1 MTFRCRK
8 IRLDLI
14 VEEKKKKKVDYSSA
28 WAEAKEIIWNARWR
42 LLVGSVLMLVSRLA
56 GMVLPSSMKYVG
68 DEVFTN
74 HNYSLLKWIALAIGI
89 STLIQGVTGFA
100 LSQILGVAA
109 QRAIT
114 EMRKNVQAHIERLPI
129 SYFDSTQSGQLISRI
144 MNDAEGIRNLVG
156 TGLGQILGSLV
167 TATIALGVLFY
178 VNWQLTSATLVV
190 LLIFGGALFY
200 ALKVLRPV
208 FRDRAVITG
217 EVTGRL
223 GESLGGIR
231 IVKAYTAEKREEL
244 SFARGAHKLFRN
256 VAKTVTG
263 VSAISSFSS
272 VIIGAIAVV
281 MIIIG
286 GNAVQAGTMTLG
298 DFLLYISFTF
308 LLAMPV
314 IELTSIGTQVTE
326 ALAGLDRIREIM
338 AKTTEDEADA
348 GKEALTEINGTI
360 DFENVYFEYDPGVP
374 VLKGVSFHSKAGAT
388 TALVGS
394 SGSGK
399 STILSLVL
407 NFIQPTKSVPSPVAG
422 GLTGDPTPDIET
434 KGVPSS
440 NGGAHEQLQPPV
452 TAGGT
457 DNAGTIKIDGK
468 DLQDVKLRDYRR
480 HLGVVLQDNFLFDG
494 TILDNIRFSN
504 PEANLDKIKEV
515 CKIANADEFI
525 ETFPNG
531 YDTIV
536 GERGV
541 KLSGG
546 QRQRIAIARA
556 LLANPRILILDE
568 ATSSL
573 DSESESLIQEG
584 LKRLREGRTTFV
596 IAHRLSTIRSADQI
610 LVVEAGEILERG
622 SHDELIA
629 LDGRYKQLYDKQY
642 RFEQNLFVNPGE
654 DFTGTP
660 TQAMAQTKL

>member
-1 MTFRCRK
+1 MSPET
-8 IRLDLI
+8 D
-14 VEEKKKKKVDYSSA
+14 KKKKKVDYSAA
-28 WAEAKEIIWNARWR
+28 WAEARKIVWNARWR
-42 LLVGSVLMLVSRLA
+42 LLFGSVLMLISRLA
-56 GMVLPSSMKYVG
+56 SMVLPASTKFIG

-74 HNYSLLKWIALAIGI
+74 QRYDLLKWIALAVGI
-89 STLIQGVTGFA
+89 STIIQSTTGFA

-109 QRAIT
+109 QLAIT
-114 EMRKNVQAHIERLPI
+114 NMRMRVQRHIERLPI

-144 MNDAEGIRNLVG
+144 MSDAEGIRNLVG

-167 TATIALGVLFY
+167 TATISIGVLFY
-178 VNWQLTSATLVV
+178 LNWQLTTATMIV
-190 LLIFGGALFY
+190 LLIFGGALMY
-200 ALKVLRPV
+200 AFKVLRPV
-208 FRDRAVITG
+208 FRERSVINA

-244 SFARGAHKLFRN
+244 IFTRGAHRLFRN
-256 VAKTVTG
+256 IAKSVTG
-263 VSAISSFSS
+263 VSAIASFSS
-272 VIIGAIAVV
+272 LVIGAVAVV
-281 MIIIG
+281 MMVIG
-286 GNAVQAGTMTLG
+286 GSAVQAGSMTLG
-298 DFLLYISFTF
+298 DFLMYISFTF

-314 IELTSIGTQVTE
+314 FELTSIGTQITE

-338 AKTTEDEADA
+338 AMTTETEEDA
-348 GKEALTEINGTI
+348 AKEALPEIAGTI
-360 DFENVYFEYDPGVP
+360 DFEDVFFEYEAGTP
-374 VLKGVSFHSKAGAT
+374 VLKGVSFHSEAGAT

-407 NFIQPTKSVPSPVAG
+407 NFIQPT
-422 GLTGDPTPDIET
+422 TG
-434 KGVPSS
+434 
-440 NGGAHEQLQPPV
+440 N
-452 TAGGT
+452 
-457 DNAGTIKIDGK
+457 IKIDGK
-468 DLQDVKLRDYRR
+468 DLNVVKLRDYRR

-504 PEANLDKIKEV
+504 PEANLDEIKQT

-525 ETFPNG
+525 EKFPNG

-546 QRQRIAIARA
+546 QRQRIAVARA
-556 LLANPRILILDE
+556 LLADPRILILDE

-573 DSESESLIQEG
+573 DSESEALIQEG
-584 LKRLREGRTTFV
+584 LNNLRKGRTTFV

-622 SHDELIA
+622 SHEELIA
-629 LDGRYKQLYDKQY
+629 QNGRYKQLYDKQY

-654 DFTGTP
+654 DFTGKP
-660 TQAMAQTKL
+660 PEALAQTKL

>member
-1 MTFRCRK
+1 MAG
-8 IRLDLI
+8 
-14 VEEKKKKKVDYSSA
+14 EAKKKKVDYSNA
-28 WAEAKEIIWNARWR
+28 WAEARRIIWNARWR
-42 LLVGSVLMLVSRLA
+42 LLIGSILLLISRLA
-56 GMVLPSSMKYVG
+56 GMVLPASTKYIG
-68 DEVFTN
+68 DEVFTKQ
-74 HNYSLLKWIALAIGI
+74 NYGLIKWIALAIGI
-89 STLIQGVTGFA
+89 STLVQGATSFV

-114 EMRKNVQAHIERLPI
+114 EMRKRVQAHIERLPI

-156 TGLGQILGSLV
+156 TGLGQIIGSVV
-167 TATIALGVLFY
+167 TAVIAIGVLLY
-178 VNWQLTSATLVV
+178 LNWQLTIATIIV

-200 ALKVLRPV
+200 AFKVLRPV
-208 FRDRAVITG
+208 FRERGEITAL
-217 EVTGRL
+217 VTGRL

-272 VIIGAIAVV
+272 VVIGAVAVV
-281 MIIIG
+281 MIVIG
-286 GNAVQAGTMTLG
+286 GNAVQGGTMTLG
-298 DFLLYISFTF
+298 DFLMYISFTF

-314 IELTSIGTQVTE
+314 IELTSIGTQITE
-326 ALAGLDRIREIM
+326 ALAGLDRIREVM
-338 AKTTEDEADA
+338 SMTTEDEKDRELEPLANID
-348 GKEALTEINGTI
+348 GTI
-360 DFENVYFEYDPGVP
+360 EFENVEFEYDKDVP
-374 VLKGVSFHSKAGAT
+374 VLKGISFNSKAGTT

-407 NFIQPTKSVPSPVAG
+407 NFIKPTS
-422 GLTGDPTPDIET
+422 
-434 KGVPSS
+434 
-440 NGGAHEQLQPPV
+440 
-452 TAGGT
+452 
-457 DNAGTIKIDGK
+457 GTIKIDGK
-468 DLQDVKLRDYRR
+468 ELRSVRLRDYRR
-480 HLGVVLQDNFLFDG
+480 RLGVVLQDNFLFDG
-494 TILDNIRFSN
+494 TILDNIRFAN
-504 PEANLDKIKEV
+504 PEASFETIKEI

-525 ETFPNG
+525 EKFPNG

-556 LLANPRILILDE
+556 LLADPRILILDE

-573 DSESESLIQEG
+573 DSESEALIQEG
-584 LKRLREGRTTFV
+584 LNRLRQGRTTFV

-622 SHDELIA
+622 THDELIA
-629 LDGRYKQLYDKQY
+629 QEGRYKQLYDKQY

-654 DFTGTP
+654 DFTGNKSETF
-660 TQAMAQTKL
+660 AASKL

>member
-1 MTFRCRK
+1 MA
-8 IRLDLI
+8 
-14 VEEKKKKKVDYSSA
+14 EEKKKKKVNYASA
-28 WAEAKEIIWNARWR
+28 WAEAKKIIWGARWR
-42 LLVGSVLMLVSRLA
+42 LLFGSVLMLVSRLS
-56 GMVLPSSMKYVG
+56 GMVLPASMKYIG

-74 HNYSLLKWIALAIGI
+74 RNYSLLKWIALVIGV
-89 STLIQGVTGFA
+89 STLVQGVTGFA

-114 EMRKNVQAHIERLPI
+114 DMRKNVQKHIERLPI
-129 SYFDSTQSGQLISRI
+129 SYFDSVQSGQLISRI

-156 TGLGQILGSLV
+156 TGLGQILGSIV
-167 TATIALGVLFY
+167 TATIAIGVLFY
-178 VNWQLTSATLVV
+178 INWRLTSATLAV
-190 LLIFGGALFY
+190 LLVFGGALLY
-200 ALKVLRPV
+200 AFKVLRPV
-208 FRDRAVITG
+208 FRDRSIINA

-281 MIIIG
+281 MIVIG
-286 GNAVQAGTMTLG
+286 GNAVQANTMTLG
-298 DFLLYISFTF
+298 DFLMYISFTF

-326 ALAGLDRIREIM
+326 ALAGLDRIREILAM
-338 AKTTEDEADA
+338 TTEDEADA
-348 GKEALTEINGTI
+348 GKEALPTIKGTI
-360 DFENVYFEYDPGVP
+360 DFENVEFEYDEGVP
-374 VLKGVSFHSKAGAT
+374 VLKGVSFHSEAGAT

-407 NFIQPTKSVPSPVAG
+407 NFIHPT
-422 GLTGDPTPDIET
+422 T
-434 KGVPSS
+434 
-440 NGGAHEQLQPPV
+440 
-452 TAGGT
+452 
-457 DNAGTIKIDGK
+457 GTIKIDGK
-468 DLQDVKLRDYRR
+468 DLQHVKLRDYRR

-504 PEANLDKIKEV
+504 PEANLDMIKEV
-515 CKIANADEFI
+515 CVIANADEFI
-525 ETFPNG
+525 EKFPNG
-531 YDTIV
+531 YETIV

-573 DSESESLIQEG
+573 DSESEALIQEG
-584 LKRLREGRTTFV
+584 LRRLREGRTTFV

-654 DFTGTP
+654 DFTGKQP
-660 TQAMAQTKL
+660 EAMAQTKL

>member
-1 MTFRCRK
+1 MA
-8 IRLDLI
+8 
-14 VEEKKKKKVDYSSA
+14 EEKEKPKKKKVNYSSA
-28 WAEAKEIIWNARWR
+28 WAEARKIIWNARYR
-42 LLVGSVLMLVSRLA
+42 LAFGSVLMLVSRLA
-56 GMVLPSSMKYVG
+56 GMVLPASTKYIG
-68 DEVFTN
+68 DEIFTKG
-74 HNYSLLKWIALAIGI
+74 NYSLIKWIALAIGI
-89 STLIQGVTGFA
+89 STLVQGVTSFA

-156 TGLGQILGSLV
+156 TGLGQILGSIV

-178 VNWQLTSATLVV
+178 LNWQLTLATIVV
-190 LLIFGGALFY
+190 LLIFGGALMY
-200 ALKVLRPV
+200 AFKVLRPV
-208 FRDRAVITG
+208 FRERGEINA

-244 SFARGAHKLFRN
+244 SFARGAHRLFRN
-256 VAKTVTG
+256 IAKTVTG
-263 VSAISSFSS
+263 VSAIGSFSS
-272 VIIGAIAVV
+272 IIIGAVAVI
-281 MIIIG
+281 MIVIG

-298 DFLLYISFTF
+298 DFLMYISFTF

-314 IELTSIGTQVTE
+314 VELTSIGTQITE
-326 ALAGLDRIREIM
+326 AFAGLDRIREVM
-338 AKTTEDEADA
+338 AMTTETDEDE
-348 GKEALTEINGTI
+348 KRQPLPVIQGTI
-360 DFENVYFEYDPGVP
+360 DFDNVEFEYDEGVP
-374 VLKGVSFHSKAGAT
+374 VLKGVSFHSEAGAT

-407 NFIQPTKSVPSPVAG
+407 NFIQPTRGRV
-422 GLTGDPTPDIET
+422 L
-434 KGVPSS
+434 
-440 NGGAHEQLQPPV
+440 
-452 TAGGT
+452 
-457 DNAGTIKIDGK
+457 IDGK
-468 DLQDVKLRDYRR
+468 DLQTVRLRDYRR

-494 TILDNIRFSN
+494 TILSNIRFAN
-504 PEANLDKIKEV
+504 PEASLDEIKHV

-525 ETFPNG
+525 EKFPDG
-531 YDTIV
+531 YETVV

-556 LLANPRILILDE
+556 LLADPRILILDE

-573 DSESESLIQEG
+573 DSESEALIQEG
-584 LKRLREGRTTFV
+584 LNNLRQGRTTFV

-610 LVVEAGEILERG
+610 LVVESGQILERG
-622 SHDELIA
+622 RHEELIA
-629 LDGRYKQLYDKQY
+629 MNGRYKQLYDKQY

-654 DFTGTP
+654 DFTTKTP
-660 TQAMAQTKL
+660 DSMATTKL

>member
-1 MTFRCRK
+1 MS
-8 IRLDLI
+8 DP
-14 VEEKKKKKVDYSSA
+14 KKDKKKVNYKSA
-28 WAEAKEIIWNARWR
+28 WAEARRIIWNARWR
-42 LLVGSVLMLVSRLA
+42 LAFGSVLMLISRLA
-56 GMVLPSSMKYVG
+56 SMVLPASTKYIG

-74 HNYSLLKWIALAIGI
+74 RNYSLIKWIALAIGI
-89 STLIQGVTGFA
+89 STLIQGVTSFA

-109 QRAIT
+109 QLAIT
-114 EMRKNVQAHIERLPI
+114 NMRMRVQRHIERLPI

-167 TATIALGVLFY
+167 TAVIAIGVLFY
-178 VNWQLTSATLVV
+178 LNWQLTLATIAV
-190 LLIFGGALFY
+190 LLVFGGALMY
-200 ALKVLRPV
+200 AFKKLRPI
-208 FRDRAVITG
+208 FRERGEINA

-244 SFARGAHKLFRN
+244 SFTRGAHRLFRN
-256 VAKTVTG
+256 IAKSITG

-272 VIIGAIAVV
+272 VVIGAVAVV
-281 MIIIG
+281 MIVIG
-286 GNAVQAGTMTLG
+286 GNAVQTGAMTLG
-298 DFLLYISFTF
+298 DFLMYISFTF

-314 IELTSIGTQVTE
+314 IELTSIGTQITE
-326 ALAGLDRIREIM
+326 ALAGLDRIREVLAI
-338 AKTTEDEADA
+338 TTEDGQDSS
-348 GKEALTEINGTI
+348 KEPLTNINGTI
-360 DFENVYFEYDPGVP
+360 DFDNVAFEYDAGVP
-374 VLKGVSFHSKAGAT
+374 VLKGVSFHSEAGAT

-407 NFIQPTKSVPSPVAG
+407 NFIQPT
-422 GLTGDPTPDIET
+422 TG
-434 KGVPSS
+434 V
-440 NGGAHEQLQPPV
+440 
-452 TAGGT
+452 
-457 DNAGTIKIDGK
+457 IKIDGK
-468 DLQDVKLRDYRR
+468 DLQSVRLRDYRG

-494 TILDNIRFSN
+494 TILDNIRFSS
-504 PEANLDKIKEV
+504 PESNLEELKAV

-525 ETFPNG
+525 EKFPNG

-573 DSESESLIQEG
+573 DSESEALIQEG
-584 LKRLREGRTTFV
+584 LNRLRQGRTTFV

-610 LVVEAGEILERG
+610 LVVEAGEIVERG
-622 SHDELIA
+622 THEELVA

-654 DFTGTP
+654 DFTTKP
-660 TQAMAQTKL
+660 PETMATSRL